1 VLVYTRLSPW
11 HSCQQEK
18 ITHGK
23 TIALHSAAITVHKIN
38 AHNGSR
44 MSARMQK
51 PLNAAYHLKRS
62 QRNKRHVV
70 IGHTRHVDYLIT
82 STSTPL
88 CTMLATRA
96 EPDALHIHGCRDA
109 SLCIPGCGMC
119 YGHTQQTLRHAN
131 CSLLPC
137 KPLTRLRL
145 LRTEVITAQSQ
156 YQNLGFVLDAYK
168 LQIPGL
174 QLENLQYLVLHGQR
188 APPSRTH

>member
-51 PLNAAYHLKRS
+51 PLNAAYHLKKS

-96 EPDALHIHGCRDA
+96 HPWLQRRVSLH
-109 SLCIPGCGMC
+109 PGMQ
-119 YGHTQQTLRHAN
+119 HVLR
-131 CSLLPC
+131 
-137 KPLTRLRL
+137 
-145 LRTEVITAQSQ
+145 
-156 YQNLGFVLDAYK
+156 AYPTDSETCK
-168 LQIPGL
+168 LQSTAV
-174 QLENLQYLVLHGQR
+174 Q
-188 APPSRTH
+188 ATDTSPSA